1 MKLVLAEKPSVGK
14 ELARILNAKQ
24 KALGAFLGNG
34 YVVTWALGHLV
45 TLAAPEQYNKAWENW
60 TLEALPMLPNPFKTT
75 VIKET
80 GKQFNIVK
88 TWLRNNDVKE
98 IIIATDA
105 GREGELVARWIIKEA
120 NVRKPMYRLWI
131 SSMTDSAIKTGF
143 QNLKKAS
150 LYDNLY
156 YSAEARSIAD
166 WLIGINVTR
175 ALTCKYNAQ
184 LSAGRVQ
191 TPTLAMIVER
201 EKEIR
206 AFVPKTYYQI
216 VLQAKGVRFQ
226 LEENGQ
232 AKRFFEEAKAKE
244 LLNQLSSGTV
254 KVANVESV
262 RKKEV
267 PPLLYDLTELQ
278 RDASRLYGMS
288 PKETLDVMQRLYEY
302 HKVLTYPRTDSRY
315 LTTDIYGSLRSRFL
329 PLQNGPYGK
338 VVKELLGKPFR
349 QSKRVFNN
357 EEVSDHH
364 AIIPTETVPKLYD
377 FSPKEEKIYN
387 LVCKRFISVFMDDV
401 EFMQTTVTLSS
412 GKHSFLARGKTII
425 QMGWKAINQGED
437 APEPT
442 LPEFKIGE
450 TINNPKFELI
460 TGKTEPPARYT
471 EATLLSAM
479 EDAGKFVD
487 SKILK
492 EALTKVSGIGTPA
505 TRAEI
510 IERLYEVGYMEL
522 KGKSIYPTSKGEQL
536 ISLVPEPLTSPALT
550 ATWELRLEKI
560 ASGKESKDDFIKSMA
575 QNAKELVAQ
584 VIAQTKTY
592 RHDNMTK
599 AKCPECGKPL
609 LEINKPKVQLLVCS
623 DRNCKYRKTLSVT
636 TDIRCPNCMKR
647 MNMVGSDDKKFY
659 VCVCGYKV
667 NTETFH
673 EKLKENK
680 DNMNKRE
687 VERYLRSQE
696 IPSNQPFLDIFDKF
710 KNS

>member
-1 MKLVLAEKPSVGK
+1 MKLVIAEKPSVGK
-14 ELARILNAKQ
+14 ELARILNAKTKVQ
-24 KALGAFLGNG
+24 GALMGSG

-45 TLAAPEQYNKAWENW
+45 TLASPEQYNKAWENW

-80 GKQFNIVK
+80 YRQFNVVK
-88 TWLRNNDVKE
+88 TWLRNKDLKE

-120 NVRKPMYRLWI
+120 NVQKPMYRLWI
-131 SSMTDSAIKTGF
+131 SSMTDSAIRSGF

-156 YSAEARSIAD
+156 YSAEARAIAD

-191 TPTLAMIVER
+191 TPTLAMIVDR

-206 AFVPKTYYQI
+206 AFIPKTFYQI
-216 VLQAKGVRFQ
+216 VLLAKGVRFQ
-226 LEENGQ
+226 WEEKGQ
-232 AKRFFEEAKAKE
+232 TKRFFAETAAKD
-244 LLNQLSSGTV
+244 LLQQLTPLQA
-254 KVANVESV
+254 KVANVESI
-262 RKKEV
+262 RKKEI

-278 RDASRLYGMS
+278 RDANRFYGMS

-315 LTTDIYGSLRSRFL
+315 LTTDIYDSLKSRFL
-329 PLQNGPYGK
+329 PMQNGPYGK
-338 VVKELLGKPFR
+338 NVKELLAKPFR
-349 QSKRVFNN
+349 QSKRIFNN
-357 EEVSDHH
+357 QEVSDHH
-364 AIIPTETVPKLYD
+364 AIIPTEMVPRYHD
-377 FSPKEEKIYN
+377 FSSKEEKIYA
-387 LVCKRFISVFMDDV
+387 LVCKRFISAFLDDV
-401 EFMQTTVTLSS
+401 EYMQTTVTIFA
-412 GKHSFLARGKTII
+412 GKYSFVARGKSII
-425 QMGWKAINQGED
+425 HWGWKAINQTED
-437 APEPT
+437 APEPS
-442 LPEFKIGE
+442 LPDFKIGE
-450 TINNPKFELI
+450 ILNNPKFEMI
-460 TGKTEPPARYT
+460 TGKTESPARYT

-487 SKILK
+487 NKALK

-536 ISLVPEPLTSPALT
+536 ISLVPNLLTSPALT
-550 ATWELRLEKI
+550 AAWELRLEKI
-560 ASGKESKDDFIKSMA
+560 ASGKEKKDDFVKSMV
-575 QNAKELVAQ
+575 QNAKELVSQ
-584 VIAQTKTY
+584 VISQDKTY

-599 AKCPECGKPL
+599 AKCPDCGKPL

-623 DRNCKYRKTLSVT
+623 DRSCKYRKTLSVVT
-636 TDIRCPNCMKR
+636 EIRCPNCKKKLK
-647 MNMVGSDDKKFY
+647 MVGSSDKKFY

-667 NTETFH
+667 NTDTFH
-673 EKLKENK
+673 EKQKENK

-687 VERYLRSQE
+687 VEKYIRSQKA
-696 IPSNQPFLDIFDKF
+696 PTNQPFSDIWDKY